1 MLCAEMEQLEA
12 QLTEIIVAL
21 EDPSLTE
28 EERKA
33 LEEAHARMSHLISDH
48 QTYGHEGAP
57 CFEE

>member
-1 MLCAEMEQLEA
+1 MLCAELEQLES

-21 EDPSLTE
+21 ENPSLTE
-28 EERKA
+28 GERKA

-48 QTYGHEGAP
+48 QASGHKGTP